1 MKELEFAIKTAKD
14 AGKIMLRYRGK
25 AKSKFKKDFSIVT
38 EADTAVE
45 KFVRKQIKKEF
56 PSHTIMG
63 EEFGGKISNGYVW
76 VIDPIDGTTNYARG
90 GSLFSISLGLMKNK
104 KLVCGVVYAPALNEL
119 YYASRGKGSFL
130 NGGEIK
136 SSNKKLNESIVS
148 IGFAIRRDI
157 AKGKKIIK
165 LLFPPKVYRF
175 RINESA
181 ALSLCYVA
189 SGKYDACIDP
199 SLNLW
204 DIAAGALIVEEAGG
218 KVSAFSGKVWNPAEK
233 GILASNPRIHKELI
247 RILHK

>member
-1 MKELEFAIKTAKD
+1 MKELDFAIKVSKE
-14 AGKIMLRYRGK
+14 AGKIMLHYRGR
-25 AKSKFKKDFSIVT
+25 AKTKFKKDLSIVT

-56 PSHTIMG
+56 PSHNILG
-63 EEFGGKISNGYVW
+63 EEFGGSIGKGYVW
-76 VIDPIDGTTNYARG
+76 VIDPIDGTTNYSRG
-90 GSLFSISLGLMKNK
+90 GSLFSISLALMKNK

-130 NGGEIK
+130 NGREIK
-136 SSNKKLNESIVS
+136 SSNKKLSESIVS

-165 LLFPPKVYRF
+165 LLFPPRVYRF

-204 DIAAGALIVEEAGG
+204 DIAAGALIIEEAGG
-218 KVSAFSGKVWNPAEK
+218 KVSAFSGEKWSPDEK
-233 GILASNPRIHKELI
+233 GILAANSRIHKDLVK
-247 RILHK
+247 ILHK

>member
-1 MKELEFAIKTAKD
+1 MKELDFSIRTARG
-14 AGKIMLRYRGK
+14 AGKIMMRYRGK
-25 AKSKFKKDFSIVT
+25 AKTRFKKDFTIVT

-45 KFVRKQIKKEF
+45 KFVRKQIKKKF
-56 PSHTIMG
+56 PSHAIVG
-63 EEFGGKISNGYVW
+63 EEYGGKIGNGYVW

-90 GSLFSISLGLMKNK
+90 GSLFSISLALMKNK
-104 KLVCGVVYAPALNEL
+104 KLVCGVVYAPALDET
-119 YYASRGKGSFL
+119 YYAARGKGAFL
-130 NGGEIK
+130 NGEKIRA
-136 SSNKKLNESIVS
+136 SNKKLSESLVS

-157 AKGKKIIK
+157 AKGKKIIN

-218 KVSAFSGKVWNPAEK
+218 KVSAFSGRKWNPDEK
-233 GILASNPRIHKELI
+233 GILATNPRIHKDI
-247 RILHK
+247 VRILHR

>member
-1 MKELEFAIKTAKD
+1 MEELEFAIKTSKE

-25 AKSKFKKDFSIVT
+25 AKTKFKKDLSIVT

-45 KFVRKQIKKEF
+45 RFVRKQIKKEF
-56 PSHTIMG
+56 PSHNIVG
-63 EEFGGKISNGYVW
+63 EEFGGSIGRGYVW
-76 VIDPIDGTTNYARG
+76 IIDPIDGTTNYSRG
-90 GSLFSISLGLMKNK
+90 GSLFSISLALMKNK

-119 YYASRGKGSFL
+119 YYASKGKGAFL
-130 NGGEIK
+130 NGRKIK
-136 SSNKKLNESIVS
+136 DSDKKLKESVVS

-218 KVSAFSGKVWNPAEK
+218 KVSAFSGKKWSPDEK
-233 GILASNPRIHKELI
+233 GILASNSRIHKDLV